1 MKYLFI
7 GGAGGFAL
15 HTIEKI
21 LNLPDTEMV
30 ISTGRSP
37 MRSKAFR
44 LPENK
49 KYIYKQ
55 IHLTFETEKL
65 IKVINDYKPEYI
77 LNFAA
82 LAYATSWHD
91 SHRYYDTNI
100 TAVSKVVESL
110 YDKKFLKQFLQ
121 IGSSEIYGATNQP
134 AKETDQPKPTSP
146 YSISKLATDL
156 HLLSCYSHNGFP
168 SNIIRPSNCY
178 GRYQLMYRLIPK
190 AIIMAMNGQ
199 KFPLEGGGVAEKS
212 FMHAYDLADAIIKI
226 LNSKKHGQIYNAGST
241 KPIKMREIVE
251 VISELMKV
259 KFEDFVENVPGR
271 STEDA
276 RYWIDSSKIKSE
288 MGWEP
293 KISLKDGI
301 KDVINWIQK
310 YKDLLEDEPKKFELK
325 A

>member
-1 MKYLFI
+1 MCI
-7 GGAGGFAL
+7 R
-15 HTIEKI
+15 
-21 LNLPDTEMV
+21 D
-30 ISTGRSP
+30 R
-37 MRSKAFR
+37 
-44 LPENK
+44 
-49 KYIYKQ
+49 
-55 IHLTFETEKL
+55 
-65 IKVINDYKPEYI
+65 
-77 LNFAA
+77 
-82 LAYATSWHD
+82 
-91 SHRYYDTNI
+91 
-100 TAVSKVVESL
+100 SL

-301 KDVINWIQK
+301 KDVINWISSQIPNYQNQGLK
-310 YKDLLEDEPKKFELK
+310 SYKPDLNKIKSCIKLTGYVNSTDKFIDQPKVINGASDIIASIFGSAGMHTRAAVSTNSLPLGVSVEVDAIFLSLIHI
-325 A
+325 

>member
-1 MKYLFI
+1 
-7 GGAGGFAL
+7 
-15 HTIEKI
+15 
-21 LNLPDTEMV
+21 
-30 ISTGRSP
+30 
-37 MRSKAFR
+37 
-44 LPENK
+44 
-49 KYIYKQ
+49 
-55 IHLTFETEKL
+55 
-65 IKVINDYKPEYI
+65 
-77 LNFAA
+77 
-82 LAYATSWHD
+82 
-91 SHRYYDTNI
+91 
-100 TAVSKVVESL
+100 
-110 YDKKFLKQFLQ
+110 
-121 IGSSEIYGATNQP
+121 
-134 AKETDQPKPTSP
+134 
-146 YSISKLATDL
+146 
-156 HLLSCYSHNGFP
+156 
-168 SNIIRPSNCY
+168 
-178 GRYQLMYRLIPK
+178 
-190 AIIMAMNGQ
+190 MAMNGQ